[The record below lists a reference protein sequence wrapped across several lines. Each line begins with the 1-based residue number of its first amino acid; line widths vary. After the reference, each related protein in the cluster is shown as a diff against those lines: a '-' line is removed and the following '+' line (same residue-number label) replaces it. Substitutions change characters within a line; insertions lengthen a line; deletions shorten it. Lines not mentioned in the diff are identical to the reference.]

1 MDGFLFWVFAIV
13 GVACGVM
20 VVWHRNPMSSAIYL
34 VVTMLSLAGLYVL
47 LDGPFMAVI
56 QVLIYAGAVMV
67 LMLFVI
73 MMLNLGEETLRR
85 EGTPLAWAV
94 AGVIGLILIFKLGAR
109 FGAHAGGKLAEQ
121 TAGFGTIQSTGA
133 ELFGNFALPFELT
146 SILLLVAIVGAVIL
160 AKRTSE

>member
-1 MDGFLFWVFAIV
+1 MEGLLFWILSIV
-13 GVACGVM
+13 GVGCGVM
-20 VVWHRNPMSSAIYL
+20 VVWHQNPMSSAIYL

-47 LDGPFMAVI
+47 LGGPFMAVI

-85 EGTPLAWAV
+85 EGTPLAWGV
-94 AGVIGLILIFKLGAR
+94 AGVVGLVVVFKLATL
-109 FGAHAGGKLAEQ
+109 FGSHAGGELAEPE
-121 TAGFGTIQSTGA
+121 AAFGTIQQTGLT
-133 ELFGNFALPFELT
+133 LFGDFALPFELT

-160 AKRTSE
+160 AKRTP